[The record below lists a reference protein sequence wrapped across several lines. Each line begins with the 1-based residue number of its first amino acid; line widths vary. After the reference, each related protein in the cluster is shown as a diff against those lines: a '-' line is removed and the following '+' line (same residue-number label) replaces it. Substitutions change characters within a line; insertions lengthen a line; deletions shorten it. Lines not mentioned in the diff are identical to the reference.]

1 MLLLLLLFKEWD
13 NIKLRCFKIIE
24 CTISGQ
30 LKLISHDTNQVLQDS
45 TPQSTAQ
52 LLPFE
57 FLGQWVHV
65 ISFSQQ
71 SSLPSPLL
79 GQLGSLSSPLSSY
92 LVQGACY
99 VIQLLDLLPSSVHHS
114 ASISVNL
121 SQSTM
126 LVVATCWTRKRI
138 HFTWT
143 FTCTFK
149 CTFILIIS
157 ASAKRCLI
165 SEWQAKAKSEKW
177 DDYKLCILLSL
188 QYAFNIC
195 CMMCQCFEEEKIIMT
210 TSTTSI
216 FLWFLLWR
224 SGLTKLCCFP

>member
-1 MLLLLLLFKEWD
+1 MYHFWS
-13 NIKLRCFKIIE
+13 IK
-24 CTISGQ
+24 
-30 LKLISHDTNQVLQDS
+30 ISHDTNQVLQDS

-52 LLPFE
+52 LLHQVHMMSHTCITCPLSL
-57 FLGQWVHV
+57 LGWLHV

-114 ASISVNL
+114 APISVNL

-126 LVVATCWTRKRI
+126 LVDATCRTRKRI

-165 SEWQAKAKSEKW
+165 SEWQTKAKSEKW

-210 TSTTSI
+210 TSTTNI

>member
-30 LKLISHDTNQVLQDS
+30 LKYHTIQTRCCKTRLHN
-45 TPQSTAQ
+45 PQPNSCP
-52 LLPFE
+52 LS
-57 FLGQWVHV
+57 FLGWVHV

-92 LVQGACY
+92 LAQGACY

-114 ASISVNL
+114 APISVNL

-188 QYAFNIC
+188 QYAFNVC
-195 CMMCQCFEEEKIIMT
+195 CMMCQCFEEEEIIMT
-210 TSTTSI
+210 TSTTNI

>member
-24 CTISGQ
+24 CTHFWSI
-30 LKLISHDTNQVLQDS
+30 KISHDTNQVLQDS

-52 LLPFE
+52 LLHKVHMMSHTCITCPLS
-57 FLGQWVHV
+57 FLGWVHV

-92 LVQGACY
+92 LVEGACY

-114 ASISVNL
+114 APISVNL

-143 FTCTFK
+143 FTCTSK

-157 ASAKRCLI
+157 ASNLPK
-165 SEWQAKAKSEKW
+165 
-177 DDYKLCILLSL
+177 DV
-188 QYAFNIC
+188 
-195 CMMCQCFEEEKIIMT
+195 
-210 TSTTSI
+210 
-216 FLWFLLWR
+216 
-224 SGLTKLCCFP
+224 

>member
-1 MLLLLLLFKEWD
+1 MYHFWS
-13 NIKLRCFKIIE
+13 IE
-24 CTISGQ
+24 
-30 LKLISHDTNQVLQDS
+30 ISHDTNQVLQDS

-57 FLGQWVHV
+57 FLGLGACNIIQPAVQFALS
-65 ISFSQQ
+65 IARPARQ
-71 SSLPSPLL
+71 SV
-79 GQLGSLSSPLSSY
+79 LSIIRSY

-114 ASISVNL
+114 APISVNL

-138 HFTWT
+138 YFTWT

-165 SEWQAKAKSEKW
+165 SE
-177 DDYKLCILLSL
+177 
-188 QYAFNIC
+188 
-195 CMMCQCFEEEKIIMT
+195 
-210 TSTTSI
+210 
-216 FLWFLLWR
+216 
-224 SGLTKLCCFP
+224 

>member
-1 MLLLLLLFKEWD
+1 M
-13 NIKLRCFKIIE
+13 
-24 CTISGQ
+24 
-30 LKLISHDTNQVLQDS
+30 LQDS

-52 LLPFE
+52 LLHQVHMMSHTCITCPLS
-57 FLGQWVHV
+57 FLGWVHV

-99 VIQLLDLLPSSVHHS
+99 VIQPLDLMPSSVHHS
-114 ASISVNL
+114 APISVNL

-177 DDYKLCILLSL
+177 DDYKLCKVLLSL
-188 QYAFNIC
+188 QY
-195 CMMCQCFEEEKIIMT
+195 MH
-210 TSTTSI
+210 SI
-216 FLWFLLWR
+216 SVVWCASVL
-224 SGLTKLCCFP
+224 KKKK